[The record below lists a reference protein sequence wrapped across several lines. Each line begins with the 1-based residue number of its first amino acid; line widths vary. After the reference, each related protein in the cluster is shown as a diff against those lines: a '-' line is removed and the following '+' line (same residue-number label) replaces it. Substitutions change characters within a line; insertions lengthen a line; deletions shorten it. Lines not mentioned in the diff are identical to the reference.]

1 MKKTLLA
8 LALSLIMI
16 VSLALTVY
24 ASNTISYTVQST
36 TAGRGD
42 TVELVVAANNATQVK
57 SMGIKI
63 SYNKEALEY
72 VSSEWTL
79 PAGYMMATPWTETQD
94 AAALYMAPTNVSGN
108 IFKMKFKV
116 KDTAALDSVAAVNVT
131 VVAKNGSTT
140 FPSNMVQNGSIAISC
155 PHTNTEPRAE
165 VPAGC
170 NVPGLTAG
178 VYCLGCQKYISG
190 GQATNPT
197 GNHTDADGKWE
208 TDGDKHWHTC
218 SCGQIFDEATHT
230 GGTATCVDKAVCGV
244 CAKEYG
250 TINAENHK
258 VSTEKLAEDK
268 YLVAG
273 TGVNCK
279 DAKKYYYECLKC
291 HNATAEIWTSDKTGE
306 HAYGELV
313 QAKVEVHTPEK
324 LEPAVAAHHLCSVCQ
339 TYFTEGKVAT
349 TLQAL
354 TGATPVHTFGDAYKS
369 DAEKHWKEC
378 SCGLKN
384 SEGAHIYDGAS
395 DMICN
400 TCQYDRSCTHSKPL
414 THVEAKPANCT
425 DSGNIEYWYC
435 VDCLAK
441 FDAATAA
448 TATKLTDVTVPA
460 LGHIFDTKYTYAD
473 GYHWNACTGIGCT
486 ETTAKVAC
494 DSAVK
499 ATCQQKAVCDTCGN
513 TYTDFAPHDYATE
526 YTTEAGKHWRAC
538 KTVGCTAVTD
548 EANCSGGT
556 ATCYKLAVCATC
568 QKEYGTLAAHVISTD
583 WNYKDATGHAHACT
597 NTGCTY
603 HETIQPHVDDA
614 AGESCTV
621 CGHIYHTCGA
631 NETTYVAPV
640 IGNCMVKGRQA
651 YYRCSCGKLYYDD
664 AATTVLNSLSDIEA
678 YGAHSGVV
686 TPAVPATCTTPGTTE
701 AMVCSVCRMQFSIA
715 QVIPATG
722 HSFGEWTTTLEPTE
736 YAEGSKS
743 RTCSACNEVE
753 TEAIPALGH
762 EHTAVEI
769 PAVAPTCTETGLTA
783 GSKCATCGEILVA
796 QETVPA
802 IDHAS
807 VTHVGANA
815 ATSTEA
821 GNVEHWICSECET
834 VWLDEERTTVATK
847 EDVVIPVIP
856 ETEPEETTQAPEET
870 TEAPEETTVA
880 PEETTE
886 APEETTAAPEETTA
900 APEET
905 TAAPEETTQAPEDI
919 TVPEETTEAPVETT
933 EAPEETTA
941 APEETTSPEVPS
953 TGDSA
958 IFFIVALIAFSAIFA
973 FAVALGKKRT
983 EN

>member
-42 TVELVVAANNATQVK
+42 TVELIVTASNATQVK

-63 SYNKEALEY
+63 AYNKEALEY
-72 VSSEWTL
+72 IGSEWTL

-94 AAALYMAPTNVSGN
+94 AAALYMAPTDVSGN
-108 IFKMKFKV
+108 IFKMKFRV

-140 FPSNMVQNGSIAISC
+140 FPSNVVQNGAIAISC

-178 VYCLGCQKYISG
+178 VYCLGCQKYVSG

-197 GNHTDADGKWE
+197 GNHADADGKWE

-218 SCGQIFDEATHT
+218 SCGQILDEAAHT

-244 CAKEYG
+244 CATAYG

-273 TGVNCK
+273 TGVNCQ
-279 DAKKYYYECLKC
+279 DVKKYYYECLKC
-291 HNATAEIWTSDKTGE
+291 HNATAEIWSSEKTGD
-306 HAYGELV
+306 HNYGQIV
-313 QAKVEVHTPEK
+313 QAKEEVHTVDK
-324 LEPAVAAHHLCSVCQ
+324 LEPAVAAHYLCSVCQ
-339 TYFTEGKVAT
+339 TYFTESYEAT

-354 TGATPVHTFGDAYKS
+354 TGATPAHTYGAFKS

-378 SCGLKN
+378 SCGKKD
-384 SEGAHIYDGAS
+384 SEGSHAFVDS
-395 DMICN
+395 NDMICD

-414 THVEAKPANCT
+414 THVEAKPAACT
-425 DSGNIEYWYC
+425 VDGNIEYWYC

-441 FDAATAA
+441 FDSATAA
-448 TATKLTDVTVPA
+448 TATKLTDVTVRAP
-460 LGHIFDTKYTYAD
+460 GHIFATEYTYEN

-513 TYTDFAPHDYATE
+513 TYTDFAPHDFAAE

-538 KTVGCTAVTD
+538 QTANCVAVTD

-556 ATCYKLAVCATC
+556 PSCYKLAVCATC
-568 QKEYGTLAAHVISTD
+568 QKEYGTLTAHVISTTWD
-583 WNYKDATGHAHACT
+583 YKDATGHAYACT

-603 HETIQPHVDDA
+603 HEPTQAHDGTEPDC
-614 AGESCTV
+614 EV
-621 CGHIYHTCGA
+621 CGYVYHTCGA
-631 NETTYVAPV
+631 SETTYVAAV
-640 IGNCMVKGRQA
+640 VGNCMVKGCQA
-651 YYRCSCGKLYYDD
+651 YYRCSCGKLYAD
-664 AATTVLNSLSDIEA
+664 ANATVAINDLSELEA

-686 TPAVPATCTTPGTTE
+686 VPAIPATCTTAGATSS
-701 AMVCSVCRMQFSIA
+701 MSCLICGSQLMLS

-722 HSFGEWTTTLEPTE
+722 HSFGEWTTTLEPTDF
-736 YAEGSKS
+736 AEGSKS

-753 TEAIPALGH
+753 TAVIPALGH
-762 EHTAVEI
+762 EHTVVEL
-769 PAVAPTCTETGLTA
+769 PAVAPTCAATGLTA
-783 GSKCATCGEILVA
+783 GSKCATCEEILVA

-802 IDHAS
+802 IDHA
-807 VTHVGANA
+807 TIEHVGANA

-821 GNVEHWICSECET
+821 GNVEYWHCPDCET
-834 VWLDEERTTVATK
+834 VWLDEERTTVVPK
-847 EDVVIPVIP
+847 EEVIIPVIP

-870 TEAPEETTVA
+870 T
-880 PEETTE
+880 
-886 APEETTAAPEETTA
+886 AAPEETTQ

-941 APEETTSPEVPS
+941 APEETTSPGVPS
-953 TGDSA
+953 TGDNA
-958 IFFIVALIAFSAIFA
+958 IFFIVALIAFSAIFT
-973 FAVALGKKRT
+973 FAVALGKKRN